1 MAKKSFKGG
10 LGSLLEST
18 FNKAGLEKQNNTN
31 SSPST
36 DRLQQEIDVL
46 KTELALWRKGELN
59 KQLFDKNI
67 EEAGLFYDSEA
78 NSIRKRN

>member
-18 FNKAGLEKQNNTN
+18 FNKAGLEKQTNT
-31 SSPST
+31 SSTPT
-36 DRLQQEIDVL
+36 PDRLQQEIDVL
-46 KTELALWRKGELN
+46 KKELALWRTGELN

-67 EEAGLFYDSEA
+67 EEAGLFYDSET
-78 NSIRKRN
+78 NSIRKSN